1 MTLRL
6 GCIGLLKPE
15 RDLVQT
21 LFRTSD
27 RLNGTW
33 QLTDQGDCDVL
44 IAEPDRTDFSPF
56 TAKQSTVI
64 LRIARKGHSSDKL
77 YFQRPFNAEAFI
89 STLISIQESFSRAR
103 YQPAAKQLERTQGE
117 PQNIDSY
124 KLHRWP
130 TSKLLGLNPD
140 YALLAAYLNRTP
152 KTLQQLIALS
162 GKPQDLCA
170 GFIELLQDQGYIT
183 KATASIVPISPAIAA
198 SSNRRAGFLAQLKH
212 RLGFTG

>member
-1 MTLRL
+1 MILRL

-33 QLTDQGDCDVL
+33 QLTDQGECDVL
-44 IAEPDRTDFSPF
+44 IAEPERTDFSPLI
-56 TAKQSTVI
+56 AKQSTVI
-64 LRIARKGHSSDKL
+64 LHIARKGHSSDKL
-77 YFQRPFNAEAFI
+77 YFQRPFNAEVFI
-89 STLISIQESFSRAR
+89 TTLLSIQQSFSLTPNHSKAP
-103 YQPAAKQLERTQGE
+103 QPE
-117 PQNIDSY
+117 PIKAELQNIDSY
-124 KLHRWP
+124 KLQRWP

-162 GKPQDLCA
+162 GKPNDFCA

-183 KATASIVPISPAIAA
+183 KATAAIVPNSPAVAA
-198 SSNRRAGFLAQLKH
+198 SSNRRFGFIAQLKH
-212 RLGFTG
+212 RLGFKN

>member
-1 MTLRL
+1 M
-6 GCIGLLKPE
+6 
-15 RDLVQT
+15 
-21 LFRTSD
+21 
-27 RLNGTW
+27 
-33 QLTDQGDCDVL
+33 
-44 IAEPDRTDFSPF
+44 
-56 TAKQSTVI
+56 
-64 LRIARKGHSSDKL
+64 
-77 YFQRPFNAEAFI
+77 
-89 STLISIQESFSRAR
+89 
-103 YQPAAKQLERTQGE
+103 
-117 PQNIDSY
+117 
-124 KLHRWP
+124 
-130 TSKLLGLNPD
+130 NPD